1 MSDIKRPGEGGMYD
15 YSRSSGNDDDYD
27 FRPRTSSSRRERSSE
42 SGVKVPPSSRSE
54 SRRYEDRGSSGSS
67 SRSSSSRSTSSRGTS
82 SGSRS
87 SSSRS
92 TSSGSSSRSSS
103 RSSASGSGSSSRS
116 SSRGSSYSGS
126 SSSRSSSSRRP
137 SDSSRS
143 SSRSSS
149 SSSRSNYRSGS
160 DYPERRR
167 STEVR
172 SRSGERRPSREREYD
187 SSRRTSGNNRG
198 GSGNGFM
205 GTGISGFVVFM
216 VAYVVIALIAIF
228 ITFGAFKGY
237 LKDYD
242 KSLPETVA
250 TSVANELATDKASEI
265 FNKDTVVTNNRFT
278 SLDNY
283 ISSILAKLSSGD
295 ILVKES
301 KKSTKETPLFTIYV
315 NNAPVTDMSLK
326 SEGKNK
332 HDLETWNYDKFYPD
346 AYNISGDSFT
356 ISAPTGSTVTVN
368 GIALGDADI
377 AKDENGNAIVTDI
390 EVLKNVKDYISS
402 VPTFTTYQASGIDG
416 DPEIKVVDK
425 DGNEL
430 ALTQN
435 GKDYVASMSMDQSKI
450 DEQKPYV
457 EEVIK
462 AHGEHF
468 LDISSSIYNYI
479 MPNSELYENI
489 QGTVTNFYSTSKI
502 ANYTFDNVTVD
513 NFIQY
518 TDNCYSCDIYYD
530 LNVTFNTAGYEPQNE
545 GSNMTWVFV
554 EKDGKWYLTDTLIKG
569 TVKE

>member
-1 MSDIKRPGEGGMYD
+1 
-15 YSRSSGNDDDYD
+15 
-27 FRPRTSSSRRERSSE
+27 
-42 SGVKVPPSSRSE
+42 
-54 SRRYEDRGSSGSS
+54 
-67 SRSSSSRSTSSRGTS
+67 
-82 SGSRS
+82 
-87 SSSRS
+87 
-92 TSSGSSSRSSS
+92 
-103 RSSASGSGSSSRS
+103 
-116 SSRGSSYSGS
+116 
-126 SSSRSSSSRRP
+126 
-137 SDSSRS
+137 
-143 SSRSSS
+143 
-149 SSSRSNYRSGS
+149 
-160 DYPERRR
+160 
-167 STEVR
+167 
-172 SRSGERRPSREREYD
+172 
-187 SSRRTSGNNRG
+187 
-198 GSGNGFM
+198 M
-205 GTGISGFVVFM
+205 GTGISGFAVFM

-228 ITFGAFKGY
+228 ITFGAFKSY
-237 LKDYD
+237 LKDYQ

-250 TSVANELATDKASEI
+250 TDVANKLTTDEASKILTTE
-265 FNKDTVVTNNRFT
+265 TVVTKNRFD
-278 SLDNY
+278 SFDNY
-283 ISSILAKLSSGD
+283 ISSIIAKLSTGEMV
-295 ILVKES
+295 VKES
-301 KKSTKETPLFTIYV
+301 KKSTKETPLFTIYAD
-315 NNAPVTDMSLK
+315 NKPVLDMTLVSK
-326 SEGKNK
+326 GQSRHK
-332 HDLETWNYDKFYPD
+332 LETWDYDKFYPD
-346 AYNISGDSFT
+346 EYNISGDT
-356 ISAPTGSTVTVN
+356 YLISAPTGSVVTVN
-368 GIALGDADI
+368 GVELGDSDI

-402 VPTFTTYQASGIDG
+402 VPTFTTYQAAGVDG
-416 DPEIKVVDK
+416 EPEIKVVDK

-435 GKDYVASMSMDQSKI
+435 GKEYVASMSMDQAMI